1 LTTTKEFDLMRQPV
15 RTLATLGLA
24 ALLGSLLTV
33 SAPAATARPPVAPP
47 AGGGP
52 LRTVTLITGD
62 RVEVAPGAPPRVIPA
77 EGRTSIRFRVS
88 TGGGRIQVLP
98 LDAVGLVAAGKLD
111 PRLFDVTTLLEFGY
125 DDARRSQL
133 PLIVQ
138 RAASGRS
145 AGPALRGTSA
155 RRDLRSIG
163 GYSVLESKK
172 DAVAFWTSLVAGTR
186 SLAPG
191 VTKVWLN
198 GLRRT
203 TLDHTVPQI
212 GVPAAWSEGL
222 TGRGVTVAVVDTGID
237 AQHPDLAG
245 KVAAAKTFVDGPAG
259 DQIGHG
265 THVASTVTGSG
276 AASGGSYRGVAP
288 DVRLV
293 DAKACTEQDCPE
305 DAVLAAM
312 EWAAVEQDAD
322 VVNMSI
328 GGADA
333 PGDDPIE
340 QAVNTLSAQH
350 GTLFVVAAGN
360 TGAAGAGT
368 VESPGTAA
376 AALTVG
382 AVDKQNVLAPFSS
395 RGPTADHA
403 SLKPDV
409 TAPGVDVVAAKAAGT
424 EAGTPVGE
432 QYVSLSGTSM
442 AAPHVTGAAA
452 ILLQQHPEWTGAQ
465 VKAGLMASAKPA
477 PGSPGFDQG
486 AGRIDVAQAITQ
498 QVVASPPSVSFGL
511 ASWPHEDDPVQEKTI
526 AYRNS
531 GDTAVT
537 LDLAVHVENQPAGLF
552 TVSPSRI
559 VVPAGGTATATVA
572 ADTRSAGVPIGR
584 FSGQLVAGGNG
595 ATVSTPIGVQKES
608 ERYDVDMTTIGRDG
622 KAPLEHITF
631 FDRLGPCG
639 GEVSCG
645 DYVYGAG
652 TSSGKIRLAPGRYTV
667 GHLSTVTGDDWAM
680 LMHSVMD
687 VEQDGSVVLDARTA
701 KPVEMS
707 APRAT
712 ARLMDLQLTVAR
724 DLQVGPA
731 GIVTYALSG
740 DGDSPLFIAELGT
753 PAPAAEVVS
762 VAYGRFAEPGP
773 AGDFANSPYEYN
785 LADYALGRA
794 LNGVQLRPRQE
805 EFAAVKAAYAADA
818 DEPRT
823 LRTGHVARP
832 VAATLQYAM
841 PPSAGRELRSRLP
854 FERTE
859 YLLARGLQ
867 WFSSMVSWSESSDLI
882 EPTWLFSSER
892 SVYQPGRSYR
902 QQWNKG
908 VFGPRL
914 ISGPIEING
923 SARGAQRTGDRLLFG
938 LSLRSDSNPLHM
950 NNPKLPAG
958 SAKLYRDGELVRD
971 WPYAAFASADVPPGE
986 ASYRLETRVE
996 MAGTEVSPTI
1006 DTAWTFRSGH
1016 VEGVAAL
1023 PFMAVHFT
1031 PQLDNFNRARAG
1043 SGFTIPIS
1051 VQRQPGASAVPVKV
1065 LTVDVSTDDGKTWH
1079 PAKVE
1084 RAGAGW
1090 RTKVTNEP
1098 GAAVSLRASATD
1110 ADGNKVE
1117 QTVLRGYRV
1126 RN

>member
-1 LTTTKEFDLMRQPV
+1 MRQPV

-33 SAPAATARPPVAPP
+33 SAPAATARPAAQPPVGSGPP
-47 AGGGP
+47 
-52 LRTVTLITGD
+52 RTVTLITGD
-62 RVEVAPGAPPRVIPA
+62 RVEVVPGAPPRVIPA

-145 AGPALRGTSA
+145 AGPALRGASA
-155 RRDLRSIG
+155 RRELRSIG

-172 DAVAFWTSLVAGTR
+172 DSVAFWTSLVAGTR
-186 SLAPG
+186 ALAPG

-212 GVPAAWSEGL
+212 GVPAAWSAGL

-245 KVAAAKTFVDGPAG
+245 KVAAAKTFVDGATG

-288 DVRLV
+288 DVRLI
-293 DAKACTEQDCPE
+293 DAKVCGEQGCPE
-305 DAVLAAM
+305 DAILAGM
-312 EWAAVEQDAD
+312 EWAAVEQDAA
-322 VVNMSI
+322 VVNLSL

-350 GTLFVVAAGN
+350 GTLFVISAGN
-360 TGAAGAGT
+360 SGVAGAGT
-368 VESPGTAA
+368 VGSPGSAA

-382 AVDKQNVLAPFSS
+382 AVDKRNALAPFSS
-395 RGPTADHA
+395 RGPTVGNA
-403 SLKPDV
+403 LVKPDV

-442 AAPHVTGAAA
+442 AAPHVAGAAA

-465 VKAGLMASAKPA
+465 VKAALMASARPA
-477 PGSPGFDQG
+477 PGSAGFDQG
-486 AGRIDVAQAITQ
+486 AGRVDVAQGITQ
-498 QVVASPPSVSFGL
+498 QVVASPPSLSFGL
-511 ASWPHEDDPVQEKTI
+511 ASWPHEDDPVQEKAIT
-526 AYRNS
+526 YRNS
-531 GDTAVT
+531 ADTAVT
-537 LDLAVHVENQPAGLF
+537 LDLVIRVENQPAGLF

-572 ADTRSAGVPIGR
+572 TDTRSAGVPIGR
-584 FSGQLVAGGNG
+584 FSGQLVASGHGT
-595 ATVSTPIGVQKES
+595 TVSTPIGVEKEP
-608 ERYDVDMTTIGRDG
+608 ERYDVDLTTIGRDG
-622 KAPLEHITF
+622 KAPLEHVTF

-639 GEVSCG
+639 GDVSCG
-645 DYVYGAG
+645 DYLYGAG
-652 TSSGKIRLAPGRYTV
+652 TSRSKVRLAPGRYTM
-667 GHLSTVTGDDWAM
+667 GHFSTVTGHDWTL

-687 VEQDGSVVLDARTA
+687 IEQDGSVVLDARTA

-712 ARLMDLQLTVAR
+712 ARLMDLQVTLAR

-740 DGDSPLFIAELGT
+740 DGDRPLFIAERGT

-794 LNGVQLRPRQE
+794 LNGVRLRPRQE
-805 EFAAVKAAYAADA
+805 EFAAVKAAYAADT

-823 LRTGHVARP
+823 ARTGHVARP
-832 VAATLQYAM
+832 VAATLEYAA
-841 PPSAGRELRSRLP
+841 PPSDGQELRSRLP

-859 YLLARGLQ
+859 YFLARGLR
-867 WFSSMVSWSESSDLI
+867 WSSSMVSQGESGLI
-882 EPTWLFSSER
+882 EPTWLFSSQR
-892 SVYQPGRSYR
+892 SVYQPGRTYR

-914 ISGPIEING
+914 TTGPIEVNG

-950 NNPKLPAG
+950 NHPKLPAG
-958 SAKLYRDGELVRD
+958 SAKLYRDGELVQD
-971 WPYAAFASADVPPGE
+971 WPYAAFVAADVPPGE
-986 ASYRLETRVE
+986 ASYRLETRVAVE
-996 MAGTEVSPTI
+996 GTEVSPTI

-1023 PFMAVHFT
+1023 PFMAVHFR

-1051 VQRQPGASAVPVKV
+1051 VQRQPGAPAVPVKA
-1065 LTVDVSTDDGKTWH
+1065 LTVEASTDDGTTWR
-1079 PAKVE
+1079 PVKVE